1 MRKLVLVAV
10 AATAT
15 LAVATTAIAD
25 PNDDQASLT
34 VKASPTNAG
43 TKNKPTN
50 VKLGFNTKVDLPG
63 TTVGTIDVL
72 LPNGLKFADQ
82 GLQEVQRR
90 RSGRRGR
97 RRLPVRLEGRSEGHR
112 QRARRSC

>member
-34 VKASPTNAG
+34 VKASPSNAG
-43 TKNKPTN
+43 TKKKPTN
-50 VKLGFNTKVDLPG
+50 VKLRFQTKVNMPG
-63 TTVGTIDVL
+63 TTVEDDRGAAAQGHEVL
-72 LPNGLKFADQ
+72 RQ
-82 GLQEVQRR
+82 GLQEVQR
-90 RSGRRGR
+90 
-97 RRLPVRLEGRSEGHR
+97 
-112 QRARRSC
+112 